1 MKKMINIILG
11 SIIIALS
18 YTIFFIPNNLTANG
32 LFGLSQFISNYQEIN
47 PGIIILSINIILLFI
62 SILLLGYDKSKRYI
76 LTALIIPI
84 VVYISYEYTWKINL
98 TDVEPIVL
106 IITGSYLIGL
116 GSSIIHK
123 YSNSVGGFSIIDDI
137 INTYTHTKR
146 KTISYL
152 FEIIVVLLT
161 FLSYGFES
169 SIYTIIAIMI
179 VNYMST
185 KSKIGISTT
194 KTFYIITTKEKEIK
208 NYLINELNHDYT
220 EFNVKGG
227 YTNNKNKIIMTV
239 VDTKD
244 YYRLKEGINIIDNE
258 AFVFIL
264 DNYEVLNRN
273 ISLEKRLKDGEK

>member
-1 MKKMINIILG
+1 MKKIINIILG

-123 YSNSVGGFSIIDDI
+123 YSSSVGGFSIIDDI

-244 YYRLKEGINIIDNE
+244 YYRLKEGINIIDNK

-273 ISLEKRLKDGEK
+273 ISLEKRLKDSEK